1 MHTIESGHSK
11 DPSTRALSSG
21 SSRDVV
27 VFFVATLVITY
38 GLQAPALL
46 AKKGLIDAPFEQ
58 FMPLLGLSA
67 FGPTLGAIVAARFVD
82 GRGGVRALFARFSI
96 KGVALPLI
104 VLAPLVSGTIFLVAR
119 AIAGLFGASDA
130 IPYWQLPLAPE
141 NWIGLVVFSLGEEI
155 GWRGYAQPRLVERHG
170 SAIAS
175 VVIGIFWALWH
186 LMLNE
191 MEGMPFDVNAVFF
204 FFFIFGTFVFTW
216 WTTLARGSIA
226 VAFLFH
232 VGAHLNNPHHAP
244 ETMFASIGIH
254 TIAYAVIAA
263 LIVLFAK
270 RGWHARPA

>member
-1 MHTIESGHSK
+1 MHTNEDAHST
-11 DPSTRALSSG
+11 DPSTRSP
-21 SSRDVV
+21 RDVV

-46 AKKGLIDAPFEQ
+46 ARKGLIDAPFEQ

-82 GRGGVRALFARFSI
+82 GRGGVRALFARFSM

-119 AIAGLFGASDA
+119 AIAGLFGASEA

-155 GWRGYAQPRLVERHG
+155 GWRGYAQPRLVERYG

-175 VVIGIFWALWH
+175 VVIGVVWALWH
-186 LMLNE
+186 LLLNA
-191 MEGMPFDVNAVFF
+191 MEGMPVDVNLAFLAFF
-204 FFFIFGTFVFTW
+204 VFGTFVFTW

-244 ETMFASIGIH
+244 ETMLASIGIH
-254 TIAYAVIAA
+254 TIAYAVVAVC
-263 LIVLFAK
+263 IVAFAK
-270 RGWHARPA
+270 RGWHARPAS